1 MENNKLKLPED
12 YQFNLCDFAL
22 FLSVMKNPRAYR
34 NVVSIVMEEPDI
46 QIDEV
51 KVEQVILNK
60 IGKRAIRLD
69 AWPKSSDN
77 RQFNME
83 MQNDSKSD
91 DVRKRSRFYQGLI
104 DVPILK
110 SGKSTKYKQLP
121 STVIIFI
128 TQDDI
133 FGRDL
138 AKYTFTE
145 QCREIEDLKLDDGT
159 TKIFLNMTSK
169 NGTPELVSMLQYMKD
184 TNIDNPEII
193 TKDSRILELD
203 EIVSEVRESEE
214 WEVVRMNILE
224 IGKEIGK
231 EIEKERGV
239 KSVVE
244 LCKEFGVSKE
254 ETIIKVIDKFEID
267 LEEAEKYLEKFWLD
281 EGM

>member
-1 MENNKLKLPED
+1 
-12 YQFNLCDFAL
+12 
-22 FLSVMKNPRAYR
+22 
-34 NVVSIVMEEPDI
+34 
-46 QIDEV
+46 
-51 KVEQVILNK
+51 
-60 IGKRAIRLD
+60 
-69 AWPKSSDN
+69 
-77 RQFNME
+77 
-83 MQNDSKSD
+83 
-91 DVRKRSRFYQGLI
+91 
-104 DVPILK
+104 
-110 SGKSTKYKQLP
+110 
-121 STVIIFI
+121 
-128 TQDDI
+128 
-133 FGRDL
+133 
-138 AKYTFTE
+138 
-145 QCREIEDLKLDDGT
+145 
-159 TKIFLNMTSK
+159 MTSK

-203 EIVSEVRESEE
+203 EIVNEVRESEE